1 MYMATPARTVQL
13 RTTQQVMDAYL
24 NWDNPQFAILNGKQ
38 LLFAYDNDN
47 ASIEE
52 GEQLLQQW
60 LAWIKG
66 GGSAGIYT
74 LAIYR
79 DTKKG
84 ITNTTPYNGSIN
96 FQLNEYNYGGAGVMG
111 SVGNPEL
118 KLILDQMQAMQLQIT
133 KLQDDRNDDDDDDD
147 GESDALGRIARL
159 LDNPVVVGLISTLMP
174 YLKPQRP
181 SATMQP
187 VSGEPGNVSRI
198 AGPPVTTDPQQ
209 QMADSL
215 AKLQAAISDLP
226 GVLAQLA
233 KMAER
238 NPGQLKFYIS
248 LLMKMKM

>member
-1 MYMATPARTVQL
+1 MATPARTVQL
-13 RTTQQVMDAYL
+13 RSSQQVMDAYL

-60 LAWIKG
+60 LNWIKG

-96 FQLNEYNYGGAGVMG
+96 FQLNEYNYNSGGVMG
-111 SVGNPEL
+111 SAGNPDL

-133 KLQDDRNDDDDDDD
+133 KLQDDQTDDDDDDD
-147 GESDALGRIARL
+147 ESDALGKIARL
-159 LDNPVVVGLISTLMP
+159 LDNPVVVGLISTLLPM
-174 YLKPQRP
+174 LKPQ
-181 SATMQP
+181 AKQTTMQP
-187 VSGEPGNVSRI
+187 VASEPGNVSRI
-198 AGPPVTTDPQQ
+198 AGPSVSADPQQ
-209 QMADSL
+209 RMAESL
-215 AKLQAAISDLP
+215 AKLQAVIDDLP
-226 GVLAQLA
+226 GVLEQLA

-238 NPGQLKFYIS
+238 NPTQLKFYIS